1 MMRALRHIIVIA
13 GNQLRRVALDGA
25 LIWLVGLPILIIYVL
40 GITLHGAFATD
51 FSPAE
56 PMRIGLVE
64 HESVSELGVGDAL
77 EAMPQFF
84 VIDRYYDEEAA
95 RQAVLA
101 RSSRAA
107 VIVPPEF
114 PNEPATVVTDPSSL
128 VGEILAGVL
137 ASFTAEGL
145 GQDQAFEEGQEA
157 NPVTRSNIVENQ
169 GAEDVAPIEPGSRP
183 FGAGAF
189 EYYSIAIAVMF
200 AMYAAHSVTVY
211 SVGDRVTGAYVR
223 IRALGVTRTTYMAAG
238 FFGAALTGVVYFSL
252 MSIATRLLF
261 GASWGG
267 LADWAVLTVV
277 GSIALAA
284 VSFLIMAVMP
294 PSPKGVENAGGALIT
309 VMAFLGGSTVPLP
322 VLPEWFRASFV
333 WMPNRALLDGYLALA
348 SGRPLGELG
357 LEFQVMGIVSALLVA
372 SAWLASSVRFKREA

>member
-1 MMRALRHIIVIA
+1 MRALRHIIVIA

-169 GAEDVAPIEPGSRP
+169 GAEEPNS
-183 FGAGAF
+183 
-189 EYYSIAIAVMF
+189 
-200 AMYAAHSVTVY
+200 
-211 SVGDRVTGAYVR
+211 
-223 IRALGVTRTTYMAAG
+223 
-238 FFGAALTGVVYFSL
+238 
-252 MSIATRLLF
+252 
-261 GASWGG
+261 
-267 LADWAVLTVV
+267 
-277 GSIALAA
+277 
-284 VSFLIMAVMP
+284 
-294 PSPKGVENAGGALIT
+294 
-309 VMAFLGGSTVPLP
+309 
-322 VLPEWFRASFV
+322 
-333 WMPNRALLDGYLALA
+333 
-348 SGRPLGELG
+348 
-357 LEFQVMGIVSALLVA
+357 
-372 SAWLASSVRFKREA
+372 